1 MRTRGPPSGH
11 DGPVTE
17 HRPDDHGPAT
27 VTVGDAG
34 TRLSVALAG
43 FAGTVTELLEHLVT
57 ASIHGALVGFDFRKL
72 PGGVKTTGRVNKQ
85 KAQKQDK

>member
-1 MRTRGPPSGH
+1 MLLILFP
-11 DGPVTE
+11 
-17 HRPDDHGPAT
+17 
-27 VTVGDAG
+27 
-34 TRLSVALAG
+34 
-43 FAGTVTELLEHLVT
+43 ELLEHLVT